1 MERWL
6 LIHLILEELVE
17 VHVLFQVVKDLLLD
31 LREVVLCR
39 FRMRMTHFVARNRVR
54 SDAETSSALQLCMLR
69 VVLTHLGDLL

>member
-17 VHVLFQVVKDLLLD
+17 VHVLFQVVEDLLLN

-39 FRMRMTHFVARNRVR
+39 FRMSMTHLVASN
-54 SDAETSSALQLCMLR
+54 
-69 VVLTHLGDLL
+69 